1 MLRSLSTILIFIVFT
16 SLAAPGFYLTGRQ
29 VFVSAQQPRGQQA
42 VPGEV
47 LVKVKGKNKVYRLSG
62 PAIDDQFVLKNF
74 QANSQIEYVEPNY
87 MIRAA
92 LIPDDPDFI
101 QQYYLRQ
108 VEAPGGWDI
117 TTGKP
122 EVVVA
127 VLDSGFDINH
137 PDLKHNFW
145 VNEKDKPYDRI
156 DNDGNGKIDDF
167 YGWNFI
173 ENNNDITP
181 KFTNFS
187 ELGINHGTVV
197 AGILAARGNNNYGIV
212 GGGWQLKIMG
222 LKVLDSLGRGNSFEV
237 AEAIDYAVAQ
247 GADVINLSIVGT
259 NYSQTL
265 EQAIARAFKS
275 GLVVVAAAGN
285 EIGHGQDMD
294 LYPAYPVCND
304 GNENMVIG
312 VVAVD
317 RNNRRAG
324 FSNYGKK
331 CSDVAAPGVNFYST
345 VVYNDLYPGFNS
357 YFKGGYSGTSVATPL
372 VSALA
377 ALIKSVN
384 PNLSAVQIR
393 NIIINT
399 TTDIDKLNPGMEG
412 KLGSGLINYKRALGA
427 ARATLTGVSSPIAQ
441 DWIVSGAGPGGGP
454 HVRVFDFQENVLAQ
468 FFAYHPAFRGGVSV
482 ASGDVDGDGQDEII
496 TVPYSDMESIVKIF
510 DINGNLRFKFLAY
523 ADNFKGGARVAV
535 GDVDGNGT
543 LEIITGA
550 GPGGGPHVRVFSRL
564 GRILF
569 EFFAYHPAF
578 RGGVSVASGD
588 VDGDGQDEII
598 TGAGPGGGPHIR
610 VFSRQGQ
617 VKAQFFA
624 YHPAFRGGVSV
635 ASGDVDGDGQ
645 DEIITGAGPGGGPHL
660 IIYNYRGQIKNQFF
674 VFDPESR
681 SGINVAAGDI
691 KGDGV
696 VRIVVAPAKAAP
708 PQVRI
713 FDQHGKL
720 LDEFFAYHPA
730 FRGGVNLNIIKR

>member
-1 MLRSLSTILIFIVFT
+1 MLRSLSKILALVILT
-16 SLAAPGFYLTGRQ
+16 TLAVPGFYLISGQ
-29 VFVSAQQPRGQQA
+29 VFVSAGEQRGQQA

-47 LVKVKGKNKVYRLSG
+47 LVKVKGRDKVYRLHG
-62 PAIDDQFVLKNF
+62 PAVDDQFILQNF
-74 QANSQIEYVEPNY
+74 QQNSQIEYVEPNY
-87 MIRAA
+87 IVKAA
-92 LIPDDPDFI
+92 LIPNDPDFI

-117 TTGKP
+117 TTGRA

-145 VNEKDKPYDRI
+145 VNEKEKPYDKV
-156 DNDGNGKIDDF
+156 DNDGNGKVDDF

-173 ENNNDITP
+173 DNNNDITP

-197 AGILAARGNNNYGIV
+197 AGILAARGNNSYGIA
-212 GGGWQLKIMG
+212 GGGWQIKIMG
-222 LKVLDSLGRGNSFEV
+222 LKVLDSLGRGDSFEV
-237 AEAIDYAVAQ
+237 SQAIDYAVAQ

-265 EQAIARAFKS
+265 EQAIARAFNS
-275 GLVVVAAAGN
+275 GVVVVAAAGN

-304 GNENMVIG
+304 GDSNMVIG

-317 RNNRRAG
+317 RNNRRTS

-384 PNLSAVQIR
+384 PNLSAIQIR

-399 TTDIDKLNPGMEG
+399 ATNIDKLNPGLEG

-427 ARATLTGVSSPIAQ
+427 ARATLTGVPSPIAQ
-441 DWIVSGAGPGGGP
+441 DWIVTGAGPGGGP

-496 TVPYSDMESIVKIF
+496 TGAGPGGGPHVRVFSRQGEVKAQFFAYHPAFRGGVSVASGDVDGDGQDEIITVPYSAKEVVVKIF
-510 DINGNLRFKFLAY
+510 DKDGKLRFKFLAY

-598 TGAGPGGGPHIR
+598 TGAGPGGGPH
-610 VFSRQGQ
+610 
-617 VKAQFFA
+617 
-624 YHPAFRGGVSV
+624 
-635 ASGDVDGDGQ
+635 
-645 DEIITGAGPGGGPHL
+645 L
-660 IIYNYRGQIKNQFF
+660 IIYNYRGQIENQFF
-674 VFDPESR
+674 VFDPDSR

-696 VRIVVAPAKAAP
+696 VRIVTAPARSAL

-713 FDQHGKL
+713 FNQQGKL
-720 LDEFFAYHPA
+720 LNEFFAYHPA
-730 FRGGVNLNIIKR
+730 FRGGVNVNIIKR